1 MPFYLT
7 PNKTTSTK
15 NCKSAWLLPEYVNPC
30 YSVAKVVFCNWQV
43 MEDAPAWKNNH

>member
-15 NCKSAWLLPEYVNPC
+15 NSESAWLLPEYVNAC
-30 YSVAKVVFCNWQV
+30 YSVAKVVCCGWQV
-43 MEDAPAWKNNH
+43 LDDPPPGRPNQ